1 MDVDLST
8 ALNALLPLVAPLVS
22 GHSDLAIGARPGSGA
37 RVVRG
42 PKREFISRS
51 YNLLLKAM
59 LLLSLLLRPMPV
71 RRSPISRACSG
82 PSAFRPAVPLGPGRT
97 TRRTRGSAPARLS
110 ESAPARPAGQGT
122 FGTSGRNRTAT
133 QRLPRPNA

>member
-8 ALNALLPLVAPLVS
+8 ALNALLPLVAPPVS
-22 GHSDLAIGARPGSGA
+22 GHSDLAIGTRPGSGA
-37 RVVRG
+37 QVVRG
-42 PKREFISRS
+42 HKRESISRC

-59 LLLSLLLRPMPV
+59 LLLYLLHPMPV

-97 TRRTRGSAPARLS
+97 TRRTRGNAPARLS

-133 QRLPRPNA
+133 QRPSRPNA